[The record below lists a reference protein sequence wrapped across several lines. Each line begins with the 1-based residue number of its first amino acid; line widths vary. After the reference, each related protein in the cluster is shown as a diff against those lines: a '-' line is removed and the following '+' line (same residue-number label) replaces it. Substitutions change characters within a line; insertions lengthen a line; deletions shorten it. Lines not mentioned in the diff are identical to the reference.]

1 MNTLRKYFV
10 LACLLV
16 PFSLTFAADG
26 EDGRHW
32 RKVSKP
38 ILEKHCSSCHNA
50 ADKKG
55 GIDFDDFYYIPSVVR
70 RGDMWLKAIEMME
83 TGEMPPPQKPRME
96 EHEKKALKDV
106 VNKILDEAL
115 ADPDPGASV
124 MRRLSHREYTYTIKD
139 LLDVDFNGQKF
150 FPKEGSGGEG
160 FDNSSGVLFMTPLLM
175 ERYYMAADS
184 IIRQIRSDK
193 KHWRELVSTSYRPS
207 LLRRSLNWIQ
217 GIFSDETPRWAVP
230 VSRARQVVVPFA
242 TRTYRGFLTQE
253 EETGLIDFFDE
264 VYFEKELWKKRDG
277 FDQAMATIFKR
288 ILVSPSF
295 LYRTEINQPIKRPY
309 AISGLELATRMSY
322 LLWSSM
328 PDDTLIQVAYRED
341 LHDPAVINRETR
353 RMMASPKFHR
363 FAESFAP
370 QWLGVEEAMKNPQ
383 ADKELFPEFTGEVAS
398 AMRQEVIDYF
408 KYVFNDR
415 ENLLELLDSDYSMIN
430 GTLANHY
437 GIEGIEGEEFRKVNM
452 ADYGRGGVLGMGAV
466 LTATSLPVR
475 TSPVLRGQW
484 VLEQILGTPP
494 APPPPDVPTLEE
506 SEAADSELGLRALLE
521 MHRSSPACSGCHA
534 KMDPIGFA
542 LENFDATGKWRNYYK
557 GEVAIDAASVLPGGH
572 EIDGP
577 AQLRKALVEEKDKF
591 AENMA
596 RKLVSYAMGRG
607 IQFTDTPTIR
617 AMKKS
622 LLESNFNSK
631 EVMLTLVNSYPF
643 RHRRSDGTDAYAKK

>member
-55 GIDFDDFYYIPSVVR
+55 GIDFDNFYYIPSVVR

-106 VNKILDEAL
+106 VNKILNEAL

-253 EETGLIDFFDE
+253 EETGLIDFFNE

-309 AISGLELATRMSY
+309 SISGLELATRMSY

-341 LHDPAVINRETR
+341 LHDPAVLNRETR

-383 ADKELFPEFTGEVAS
+383 ADKELFPEFTGEVAA

-437 GIEGIEGEEFRKVNM
+437 GIEGIEGEEFRKVNL

>member
-16 PFSLTFAADG
+16 PFSMTFAADG

-70 RGDMWLKAIEMME
+70 RGDMWLKAIEMIE
-83 TGEMPPPQKPRME
+83 TGEMPPPQKPRMA

-124 MRRLSHREYTYTIKD
+124 MRRLSHREYSHTIKD

-184 IIRQIRSDK
+184 IIRKIQSDK
-193 KHWRELVSTSYRPS
+193 KHWRQLVSTSYRPS
-207 LLRRSLNWIQ
+207 ILRRSINWIK
-217 GIFSDETPRWAVP
+217 GIFSEEVPRWAGP
-230 VSRARQVVVPFA
+230 VSSARQVIVPFA
-242 TRTYRGFLTQE
+242 TKTYRGFLTQE
-253 EETGLIDFFDE
+253 EETGLIAFFDE
-264 VYFEKELWKKRDG
+264 IYFEKELWKKRDG

-288 ILVSPSF
+288 ILVSPAF
-295 LYRTEINQPIKRPY
+295 LYRTEINQPIKKPY
-309 AISGLELATRMSY
+309 AISGLELATRLSY

-341 LHDPAVINRETR
+341 LHDPVVLNRETR
-353 RMMASPKFHR
+353 RMMANPKFNR

-383 ADKELFPEFTGEVAS
+383 ADKELFPEFTGEVAT

-408 KYVFNDR
+408 KYVFNER
-415 ENLLELLDSDYSMIN
+415 ENLLELLDSEYSMIN

-437 GIEGIEGEEFRKVNM
+437 GIEGIEGEEFRKVNV
-452 ADYGRGGVLGMGAV
+452 ANYGRGGVLGMGAV

-506 SEAADSELGLRALLE
+506 SEAADSELGLRAVLE
-521 MHRSSPACSGCHA
+521 MHRNSPACSGCHE

-572 EIDGP
+572 EINGP
-577 AQLRKALVEEKDKF
+577 AQLRRALARDKEKF

-631 EVMLTLVNSYPF
+631 EVMLALVNSYPF
-643 RHRRSDGTDAYAKK
+643 RHRRSDVTDAYAKK